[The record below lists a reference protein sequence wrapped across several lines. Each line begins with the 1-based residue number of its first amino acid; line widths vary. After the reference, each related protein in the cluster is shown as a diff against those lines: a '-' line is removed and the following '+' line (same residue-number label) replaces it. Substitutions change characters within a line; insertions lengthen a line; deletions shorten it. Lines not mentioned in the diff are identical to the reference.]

1 MNLRHAIVLT
11 TLTALPLSLT
21 GCQWFSPSTRL
32 KHETTLSYLP
42 YRSALKPQEALPV
55 TAQPYYYGHH
65 ATCWRRWPED
75 WQGCP
80 PCEMQKYPGEYV
92 VPPESIEAPTTGGE
106 VLPQGIEGSGAGG
119 SAGTVPNE
127 LAPNEA
133 GSRIPFRRGPSSLQ
147 PGTSP
152 AGDGN
157 EPAPMPPI
165 GVDPPAAIPPA
176 DDVLPRDLLPPQSS
190 RIRRKSPGGFSEVQT
205 VSIIAAPQVARPE
218 AADDEL
224 ANQVTQRLEVRR
236 DIGQLADFEIELQVA
251 KGTVVLRGTV
261 TNQQQE
267 RQAIELVETTP
278 GVRHVVNE
286 LTIKPAAPAK
296 KKSAESSASRRYGRY

>member
-1 MNLRHAIVLT
+1 MNLRHTIVLT

-32 KHETTLSYLP
+32 QHETTLSYLP

-92 VPPESIEAPTTGGE
+92 VPPESIETPTTGGE
-106 VLPQGIEGSGAGG
+106 VLPQGIEGGAPGPMGEVPMDSGPR
-119 SAGTVPNE
+119 V
-127 LAPNEA
+127 
-133 GSRIPFRRGPSSLQ
+133 PFRRTPSILQ
-147 PGTSP
+147 PGASP
-152 AGDGN
+152 ANDGS
-157 EPAPMPPI
+157 EPAPAPAPPSSI
-165 GVDPPAAIPPA
+165 APPTEIPPS
-176 DDVLPRDLLPPQSS
+176 DEVLPRDLLPPQSS
-190 RIRRKSPGGFSEVQT
+190 KSRRKSPGGFSEVQM
-205 VSIIAAPQVARPE
+205 VSIIAAPKVARPA
-218 AADDEL
+218 AADDNL
-224 ANQVTQRLEVRR
+224 ANEVTRRLEERR
-236 DIGQLADFEIELQVA
+236 DAGQLADFEIELQVV
-251 KGTVVLRGTV
+251 KGTVTLRGAV
-261 TNQQQE
+261 TSQQQE

-286 LTIKPAAPAK
+286 LAIKPTASAK
-296 KKSAESSASRRYGRY
+296 KKASANSTSRRYGRY